1 MGSSSLTRNR
11 TLAPWIGSTESQ
23 PLDHQGSST
32 QLTLHCILISDKES
46 EVPFF
51 LLNKIESIQ
60 IREGEYSSTFLEQD
74 QKTYGKKASGSQAL
88 PPLPKLNHRTGVEAG
103 VPWEEGGGGVD
114 SHLCWG
120 FTGPRLN
127 IKMWVFNAHTLWQYC
142 KLWNSKPASIVFQ
155 YQCFS
160 NSHMLIMRTG

>member
-114 SHLCWG
+114 SHVGDLQAQDWTLKCGYLMHIHFDNTANYEIASQHPLFFSINVSVIATCW
-120 FTGPRLN
+120 
-127 IKMWVFNAHTLWQYC
+127 
-142 KLWNSKPASIVFQ
+142 
-155 YQCFS
+155 
-160 NSHMLIMRTG
+160 